1 MEVKSRE
8 NETVLYFP
16 IIFKLILIEF
26 FFQIYSHKDQLK
38 NKKKNIMKF
47 INNNFIFVAKVK
59 KKKSSFLAPV
69 KMKRSESIANL
80 ASDTI

>member
-38 NKKKNIMKF
+38 KKKNIMKF
-47 INNNFIFVAKVK
+47 TNNFIFVVKVK
-59 KKKSSFLAPV
+59 KKKSSFLVPI